1 MLWNVRLRVRMGGGL
16 QVNTREK
23 TIPKPVYKGNNLPAF
38 DTTSIKSNIQCSK
51 VKKAV
56 QIAQSFDMQWKWVT
70 IAGRVISNA
79 RWHLSTRTRAALR
92 CGLFWMISSGDVTS
106 RLISQQERTYFHN
119 CICLLW
125 VNGSAFDDSRQ
136 TRTLSV
142 YGSIRF
148 RVKRSSWDQTRIV
161 VFSFPFSSFLSFCL
175 SFFLFLPFSLLFFF
189 LIFLCLFVLEG
200 QK

>member
-1 MLWNVRLRVRMGGGL
+1 
-16 QVNTREK
+16 
-23 TIPKPVYKGNNLPAF
+23 
-38 DTTSIKSNIQCSK
+38 
-51 VKKAV
+51 
-56 QIAQSFDMQWKWVT
+56 MQWNWVT

-142 YGSIRF
+142 YGSICF
-148 RVKRSSWDQTRIV
+148 RVKWSSWDQTRIV
-161 VFSFPFSSFLSFCL
+161 VFSFPFSFFLSVFLSFSPFL
-175 SFFLFLPFSLLFFF
+175 SLVFFLFNFFE
-189 LIFLCLFVLEG
+189 FVCSWRAEIIT
-200 QK
+200 KRNKAW